1 MSDKQS
7 YRLVHSTAR
16 QFASRACIQAPDG
29 FIVEIKP
36 PPKSRDQEAKYHS
49 MFSEIAKQV
58 PFMGAM
64 RDLETWKRLLVDA
77 FARVKAAEGD
87 PVQGVGAIIPNLDG
101 SGFVQLGVQTRRF
114 SKRHAS
120 EFIEF
125 LYAWG
130 AENNV
135 TWSETAARGYEEMAR
150 EFAA

>member
-1 MSDKQS
+1 VSDKQL

-16 QFASRACIQAPDG
+16 QMASRACIQAPDG

-36 PPKSRDQEAKYHS
+36 PSKSVDQQAKYHA
-49 MFSEIAKQV
+49 MFADVARQV
-58 PFMGAM
+58 PFMGTM

-87 PVQGVGAIIPNLDG
+87 PVQGVGAIVPNLDG
-101 SGFVQLGVQTRRF
+101 TGFVQLGVQTRKF

-135 TWSETAARGYEEMAR
+135 QWKEAAPQGYEDMQ
-150 EFAA
+150 

>member
-1 MSDKQS
+1 MDKQL
-7 YRLVHSTAR
+7 YRLVHPTAR
-16 QFASRACIQAPDG
+16 QLASRACIHAPDG
-29 FIVEIKP
+29 FIVEIKAP
-36 PPKSRDQEAKYHS
+36 TKSSDQQAKYHA
-49 MFSEIAKQV
+49 MFADVAAQV
-58 PFMGAM
+58 PFMGSM

-101 SGFVQLGVQTRRF
+101 TGFVQLGVQTRKF

-130 AENNV
+130 AEHDV
-135 TWSETAARGYEEMAR
+135 KWKDPAPAGYEGI
-150 EFAA
+150 AA

>member
-1 MSDKQS
+1 MDKQL
-7 YRLVHSTAR
+7 YRLVHPTAR
-16 QFASRACIQAPDG
+16 QLASRACIQAPDG

-36 PPKSRDQEAKYHS
+36 PNKSRDQEAKYHS
-49 MFSEIAKQV
+49 MFGDVAKQV

-87 PVQGVGAIIPNLDG
+87 PVQGVGAIMPNLDG

-125 LYAWG
+125 LFAWG
-130 AENNV
+130 SDNHVRWTDAATQRYAEL
-135 TWSETAARGYEEMAR
+135 AA
-150 EFAA
+150 EFQR

>member
-1 MSDKQS
+1 MSDKQL

-16 QFASRACIQAPDG
+16 QLASRACIQAPDG
-29 FIVEIKP
+29 WLVELKP
-36 PPKSRDQEAKYHS
+36 PTKSSDQQAKYHA
-49 MFSEIAKQV
+49 MFADVARQV
-58 PFMGAM
+58 PFMGSM

-77 FARVKAAEGD
+77 FSRIKAAEGD
-87 PVQGVGAIIPNLDG
+87 PVQGVGAIVPNLDG
-101 SGFVQLGVQTRRF
+101 TGFVQLGVQTRKF

-135 TWSETAARGYEEMAR
+135 QWKDPAPAGMGELAA
-150 EFAA
+150 